1 MKVMVIMA
9 RLTRFAMVLGTVL
22 GLNSVAPAP
31 VQAGV
36 IPWMYD
42 AIFGPVGS
50 IRANRVAYGTN
61 YGSGYGM
68 AYSAYGPT
76 TVAYAPVSMAS
87 YGGSVGGSG
96 CSTCNQSA
104 NYAPAYAYDSYY
116 GGPSY
121 SGYGLAQSYVGTGCS
136 TCNSCGTGGYAG
148 GSTCSN
154 CAVNPIAPAPSTS
167 TYYGGTPTGSPT
179 PDTSNVLQR
188 LNQLELHQKEIDR
201 KLKLEHNSGGAA
213 NDPYLNNND
222 AFTNS
227 TRRPGTPPEDPV
239 PVPARRKTFESGPA
253 DETFTQPL
261 HKRGPG
267 TAPFNDESI
276 ETKKPDLDL
285 TPPVTI
291 PDPKPAETE
300 PQAYRLES
308 RVTTRAIAP
317 RDRMPVT
324 KKPASTIKMSQSN
337 KKATTSWLD
346 SSLTSD
352 VVRN

>member
-1 MKVMVIMA
+1 MVTMA
-9 RLTRFAMVLGTVL
+9 RLTRYVMVLGTVL

-68 AYSAYGPT
+68 AYSAYAPT

-87 YGGSVGGSG
+87 YGGYGGGGG
-96 CSTCNQSA
+96 CSTCSQSA

-116 GGPSY
+116 GGQSY
-121 SGYGLAQSYVGTGCS
+121 AGYGAAQSYVGSGCS

-154 CAVNPIAPAPSTS
+154 CAANPAAPIPSTS
-167 TYYGGTPTGSPT
+167 TYYGGTPTTGSPT

-188 LNQLELHQKEIDR
+188 LNQLELRQKEIDR
-201 KLKLEHNSGGAA
+201 QLRREQNTGGTS

-222 AFTNS
+222 GFTNS
-227 TRRPGTPPEDPV
+227 TRRPGSPPEE
-239 PVPARRKTFESGPA
+239 PVPARRKTFDSNPA
-253 DETFTQPL
+253 EDNFTQPL
-261 HKRGPG
+261 HKQRPG
-267 TAPFNDESI
+267 TAPFNDTDI
-276 ETKKPDLDL
+276 ETKKPELDL
-285 TPPVTI
+285 TPPVSI
-291 PDPKPAETE
+291 PDETPGE
-300 PQAYRLES
+300 TVPQALRLES

-317 RDRMPVT
+317 RDRMPVA
-324 KKPASTIKMSQSN
+324 KKPASATKMSQSN